1 MYSLVCNKNEKQKS
15 TTSEQ
20 FQNHIEISQKEAKS
34 IALTHKYMTASFAG
48 LVQVHKSG
56 GVKIVS
62 RPNLPLPVQ

>member
-20 FQNHIEISQKEAKS
+20 FQNHIEISEETKS
-34 IALTHKYMTASFAG
+34 IALTHKYMTTSFPR
-48 LVQVHKSG
+48 LEQVHKSG

-62 RPNLPLPVQ
+62 RPNPSLPVQ

>member
-1 MYSLVCNKNEKQKS
+1 MVCGRNVLWPN
-15 TTSEQ
+15 

-34 IALTHKYMTASFAG
+34 IALTHKYMTASFPG

-62 RPNLPLPVQ
+62 RPNQQGNTF